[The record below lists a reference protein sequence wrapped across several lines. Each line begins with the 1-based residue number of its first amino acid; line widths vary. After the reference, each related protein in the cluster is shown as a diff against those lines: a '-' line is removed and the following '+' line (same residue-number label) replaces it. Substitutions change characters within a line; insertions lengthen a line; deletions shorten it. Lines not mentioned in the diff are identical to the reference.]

1 MSDDMSNDMREEMSD
16 PTNRRKVEH
25 IDILNR
31 DPGTDRNVRAFDAI
45 HLTHRA
51 LPELNLDEVDPSVTF
66 LGKKLSFPLLISSMT
81 GGDDALI
88 RNVNRNLA
96 LAAEHCRVAMGVGS
110 QRVMFTHPEARE
122 SFALRTYAPTT
133 LLFGNI
139 GAVQLNKGFGIR
151 ECRTA
156 AEVLG
161 ADALYLHLNP
171 LQEAVQPEG
180 DTCFKGLADKIGE
193 IARDLPVPV
202 LIKEIGS
209 GISLPDA
216 MLLQARGIRFI
227 DVAGRGGTSWARIEH
242 HRHSDPDNDLGLL
255 FQDWGIPTPEA
266 LRALAPLTDSGTLTL
281 IASGG
286 IRNALDMVKS
296 IILGASLAGM
306 AKPFIAPAM
315 ESPEAVIAKIESMRK
330 AFQTAMFLLG
340 TRTLAELR
348 NNSELLL
355 H

>member
-1 MSDDMSNDMREEMSD
+1 MTPPDS
-16 PTNRRKVEH
+16 TNRRKVEH

-31 DPGTDRNVRAFDAI
+31 DPETDRQGREFDRI

-88 RNVNRNLA
+88 RTVNRNLA
-96 LAAEHCRVAMGVGS
+96 LAAQHCRVAMGVGS
-110 QRVMFTHPEARE
+110 QRVMFTHSEART
-122 SFALRTYAPTT
+122 SFALREFAPDA
-133 LLFGNI
+133 LLFGNL

-151 ECRTA
+151 ECREA
-156 AEVLG
+156 VEVLG

-180 DTCFKGLADKIGE
+180 DTCFKGLAAKIGQINKE
-193 IARDLPVPV
+193 LPVPV

-209 GISLPDA
+209 GISVPDA
-216 MLLQARGIRFI
+216 MLLQANGIRFI
-227 DVAGRGGTSWARIEH
+227 DVAGSGGTSWARIEH
-242 HRHSDPDNDLGLL
+242 HRHNDPENDLGLL
-255 FQDWGIPTPEA
+255 FQDWGIPTPAA
-266 LRALAPLTDSGTLTL
+266 LRALAPLTESGDLTL

-296 IILGASLAGM
+296 IILGASLAGL

-315 ESPEAVIAKIESMRK
+315 ESPEAVIAKIESLRNT
-330 AFQTAMFLLG
+330 FRTAMFLLG
-340 TRTLAELR
+340 IPTLARLRKNDELI
-348 NNSELLL
+348 LAP
-355 H
+355 

>member
-1 MSDDMSNDMREEMSD
+1 MTPPD

-31 DPGTDRNVRAFDAI
+31 DPETDRNAAAFDAI
-45 HLTHRA
+45 PLTHRA
-51 LPELNLDEVDPSVTF
+51 LPELDLADVDPSVTF

-88 RNVNRNLA
+88 RTVNRNLA

-110 QRVMFTHPEARE
+110 QRVMFPHPEARA
-122 SFALRTYAPTT
+122 SFALREYAPTT
-133 LLFGNI
+133 LLFGNL
-139 GAVQLNKGFGIR
+139 GAVQLNKGFGIG
-151 ECRTA
+151 ECRA
-156 AEVLG
+156 AVEVLR

-180 DTCFKGLADKIGE
+180 DTCFKGLAEKIGH
-193 IARDLPVPV
+193 IASELSVPV
-202 LIKEIGS
+202 MIKEIGS

-216 MLLQARGIRFI
+216 MLLQAKGIRI
-227 DVAGRGGTSWARIEH
+227 LDVAGRGGTSWSRIEH
-242 HRHSDPDNDLGLL
+242 HRNPDPENDLGLL
-255 FQDWGIPTPEA
+255 FQDWGIPTPAA
-266 LRALAPLTDSGTLTL
+266 LQALAPLAESGKLTL

-286 IRNALDMVKS
+286 IRNALDMIKS
-296 IILGASLAGM
+296 VILGASLAGM

-315 ESPEAVIAKIESMRK
+315 ESPEAVIAKIESLCT
-330 AFQTAMFLLG
+330 AFRTAMFLLG

-348 NNSELLL
+348 NNSELILP
-355 H
+355 